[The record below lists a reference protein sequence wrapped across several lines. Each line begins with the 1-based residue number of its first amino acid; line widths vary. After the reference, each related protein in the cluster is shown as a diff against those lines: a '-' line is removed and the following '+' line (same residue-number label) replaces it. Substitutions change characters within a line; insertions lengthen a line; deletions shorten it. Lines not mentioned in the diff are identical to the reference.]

1 MMFYSF
7 YFFALFTLLPFYLF
21 TFLLLIDSRISN
33 QEYRQL
39 VHRSH

>member
-1 MMFYSF
+1 MMFHPF
-7 YFFALFTLLPFYLF
+7 YFFTFLPFYLF
-21 TFLLLIDSRISN
+21 TFLLLIDARISN

>member
-1 MMFYSF
+1 MMFHPF
-7 YFFALFTLLPFYLF
+7 YFFTFLPFYFF
-21 TFLLLIDSRISN
+21 TFLLLIDARISN

>member
-7 YFFALFTLLPFYLF
+7 YFLLFLLFYLF
-21 TFLLLIDSRISN
+21 TFLLLIDARISN
-33 QEYRQL
+33 KEYRQL

>member
-1 MMFYSF
+1 MMFHPF
-7 YFFALFTLLPFYLF
+7 YFFTFLHFYIF
-21 TFLLLIDSRISN
+21 TFLLLIDARISN

>member
-7 YFFALFTLLPFYLF
+7 YFFALFTLYLF
-21 TFLLLIDSRISN
+21 TFLLLIDARISN
-33 QEYRQL
+33 KEYRQL